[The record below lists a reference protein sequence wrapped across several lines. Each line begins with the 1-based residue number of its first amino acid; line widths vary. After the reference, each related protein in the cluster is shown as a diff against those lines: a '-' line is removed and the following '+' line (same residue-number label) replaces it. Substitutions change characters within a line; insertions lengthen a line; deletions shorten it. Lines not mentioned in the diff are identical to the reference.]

1 MTQQAIEI
9 IKENKA
15 KIIGL
20 KQTLRAIQQD
30 KVARV
35 FIADDVDDH
44 IANKIGE
51 ACEDKKIP
59 IVTLELSQKELGRIC
74 QIEVGAAVVAITK

>member
-20 KQTLRAIQQD
+20 KQTLRAIQQN
-30 KVARV
+30 KVVRV
-35 FIADDVDDH
+35 FIASDVDDH
-44 IANKIGE
+44 ITNKIGE
-51 ACEDKKIP
+51 ACQDKNIP
-59 IVTLELSQKELGRIC
+59 LDNLELSQKELGKIC
-74 QIEVGAAVVAITK
+74 QIEVGASVVAITQ